1 MPLKIELKSKILM
14 RLEQSGIDNLKEYAK
29 ILKKTAR
36 YNDFGV
42 YLSALVRDIVFDRDD
57 VSSWKSKY
65 KVDSDEAINMIKDA
79 LNELEV
85 LDDNYEFYSGG
96 ISGKR
101 FRKKQEKSQEK
112 ARK

>member
-1 MPLKIELKSKILM
+1 MTITWLRNVRRKEIKMPLKIELKSKILM

-36 YNDFGV
+36 YKDFGV
-42 YLSALVRDIVFDRDD
+42 YLSALVRDIVFDRED

-79 LNELEV
+79 LSELEV
-85 LDDNYEFYSGG
+85 L
-96 ISGKR
+96 
-101 FRKKQEKSQEK
+101 
-112 ARK
+112 A

>member
-36 YNDFGV
+36 YMDFGV

-79 LNELEV
+79 LSELEV
-85 LDDNYEFYSGG
+85 L
-96 ISGKR
+96 
-101 FRKKQEKSQEK
+101 
-112 ARK
+112 A